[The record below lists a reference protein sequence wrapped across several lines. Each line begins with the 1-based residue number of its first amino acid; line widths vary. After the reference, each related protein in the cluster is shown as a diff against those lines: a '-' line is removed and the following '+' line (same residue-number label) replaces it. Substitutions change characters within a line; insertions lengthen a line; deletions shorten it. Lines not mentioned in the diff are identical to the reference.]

1 MHLCAKCCYSTPD
14 LVGVCKPTDFIYYNN
29 IQNNTLRYIGFLEDY
44 VIFVNASVKFKNQT
58 MKIQINMTICVN
70 LPLELLGICYV

>member
-1 MHLCAKCCYSTPD
+1 MCCYSTPD
-14 LVGVCKPTDFIYYNN
+14 LVGVCKLTDFIYYNN
-29 IQNNTLRYIGFLEDY
+29 IQNNTVRYIGFLEDY

-70 LPLELLGICYV
+70 LSLELLG